1 LNAKVTN
8 CAEHRALARK
18 AADEAM
24 VLLKNSDHTLPFD
37 STRIKTIAVIGPN
50 AAGIHMGG
58 YSSTPMKGVSVL
70 EGIREFGKGRFEVL
84 YAEGCKLT
92 MNAECD
98 WAADVK
104 PVMNDPKND
113 EKMIREA
120 VKTAKKSDAVVLAI
134 GENELINREAWSEQH
149 LGDRDDLGLVGMQNE
164 LAKAI
169 LKTGKPTVVLLI
181 NGRPIA
187 INELQ
192 EKAAAIVECWY
203 LGQETG
209 RAVADVIF
217 GKVNPSGKLTV
228 TFPRSVG
235 QLPCYYGRKPSRFR
249 DYVLADSSPL
259 YPFGFGLSYT
269 TFDYNNLTVMPKEIS
284 PDGRAE
290 VRVEITNTGTRTGD
304 EIVQLYIRDVV
315 SLPTRPVKE
324 LKDFARITLRPGE
337 IRTVTFTLTPEK
349 LEAFGMD
356 MKRTVQPGDFEI
368 MVGRNSEDVL
378 KERVKVRE

>member
-1 LNAKVTN
+1 LNEKVTN
-8 CAEHRALARK
+8 CAEHRALALK
-18 AADEAM
+18 AAREAM
-24 VLLKNSDHTLPFD
+24 ILLKNAGNTLPFD
-37 STRIKTIAVIGPN
+37 STTIRTLAVIGPN
-50 AAGIHMGG
+50 AAGIHLGA
-58 YSSTPMKGVSVL
+58 YSSTPMKGLSVL
-70 EGIREFGKGRFEVL
+70 DGIREFAGGRFKVL

-92 MNAECD
+92 MNPECNWTVD
-98 WAADVK
+98 GN
-104 PVMNDPKND
+104 PVLNDPHSD
-113 EKMIREA
+113 AKMIEEA
-120 VKTAKKSDAVVLAI
+120 VKTARKSDAVVLAI

-149 LGDRDDLGLVGMQNE
+149 LGDRDDLDLAGMQNE

-169 LKTGKPTVVLLI
+169 LKTGKPTVILLI
-181 NGRPIA
+181 NGRPIT

-192 EKAAAIVECWY
+192 EKASAIVECWY

-235 QLPCYYGRKPSRFR
+235 QLPCYYDRKPSRFR

-269 TFDYNNLTVMPKEIS
+269 TFEYKNLTVMPKEIS

-290 VRVEITNTGTRTGD
+290 VRVEVANTGTRTGD

-324 LKDFARITLRPGE
+324 LKDFSRITLRPGE
-337 IRTVTFTLTPEK
+337 TRTVTFTLTREK

-378 KERVKVRE
+378 KDTVRVR